1 VRRFGLIGLL
11 VLSACAQTTVRPSS
25 ARVASKRHS
34 LSARARAAAPT
45 SGDGASAQTTEDA
58 PSPANAEATRAETA
72 KASGAP
78 SAGGARDEHAL
89 GSALAGASAPL
100 PKAQTNAEKSHP
112 GDRKVQVAGI
122 EGTLANFDVRVTMEG
137 KAREFG
143 RCHAPRLQRLPAL
156 AGSVEFK
163 IHVHGDG
170 HVGNVA
176 VANSDLGDRELER
189 CFTEVILA
197 TPFPKPR
204 GGDANVSYTMLLEA
218 SHKGREPELWET
230 DRVRHVMSRNAHD
243 IRESC
248 DLRSLRHFKATVYV
262 NRNGRVVSAGVA
274 GKGDHE
280 NGTYDCIAE
289 ALHKLPMPKAKKK
302 SLAKV
307 SFAMNDAG

>member
-1 VRRFGLIGLL
+1 VRSFGLVGLL
-11 VLSACAQTTVRPSS
+11 LLSACAQAPVRP
-25 ARVASKRHS
+25 ANQHAASKRHS
-34 LSARARAAAPT
+34 LTARSRAVAASSATEDVAVAKRSPGVAAAEPSKADALGIATPT
-45 SGDGASAQTTEDA
+45 GGPAGD
-58 PSPANAEATRAETA
+58 N
-72 KASGAP
+72 
-78 SAGGARDEHAL
+78 HAL
-89 GSALAGASAPL
+89 GSALAGSSTPL
-100 PKAQTNAEKSHP
+100 PKAATHEEKSHP

-170 HVGNVA
+170 SVVSVA

-189 CFTEVILA
+189 CFTDVIQA

-230 DRVRHVMSRNAHD
+230 DRVRHVLTRNAHD

-262 NRNGRVVSAGVA
+262 NRSGRVVSAGVA
-274 GKGDHE
+274 GKGNHE